1 MRLLSLRRCS
11 TQTTTS
17 CSCSRKATVLS
28 VSVCIGPHNPTH
40 IPEFIKKLKTI
51 YISNIANIFCKHFS
65 LRQRDSL
72 DFCAEGQDPLGAT
85 VDRDPLD
92 ASVDQDPLGATGDKI
107 CLAATFIFL
116 YYLYFLN
123 IPPVASLKIRNIS
136 SFILLKSGCP
146 TKHCVQE

>member
-65 LRQRDSL
+65 LRQRDLL

-85 VDRDPLD
+85 VGKIRLG
-92 ASVDQDPLGATGDKI
+92 ATVDQDPLGATVDQDPLGATVDQDPLGATVDKL
-107 CLAATFIFL
+107 CLAATF
-116 YYLYFLN
+116 
-123 IPPVASLKIRNIS
+123 S
-136 SFILLKSGCP
+136 SPRLS
-146 TKHCVQE
+146 QD